1 MDSVLD
7 SHPAA
12 RVRFSAFPKIYF
24 LRKFNSKRS
33 LVFDVAEINRR
44 QFLEC
49 GKLEYV
55 DRTHLVLVR
64 GKLFQKSMPA

>member
-1 MDSVLD
+1 MDSVLA

-12 RVRFSAFPKIYF
+12 PGSILGVPKDLFISYGY
-24 LRKFNSKRS
+24 
-33 LVFDVAEINRR
+33 LVFDVAEINQR

-64 GKLFQKSMPA
+64 GKLVLQKK